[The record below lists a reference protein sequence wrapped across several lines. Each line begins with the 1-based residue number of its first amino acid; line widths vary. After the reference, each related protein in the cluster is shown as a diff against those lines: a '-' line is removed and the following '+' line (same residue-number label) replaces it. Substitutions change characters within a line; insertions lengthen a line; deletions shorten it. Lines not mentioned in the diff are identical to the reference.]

1 MNQRAN
7 SLWFQPGTFYSKE
20 RIPKRLFSTFNLLN
34 LFNLF
39 ASLTLLAQNAS
50 DLTTSKDL
58 QSLTRAQAAGGVHF
72 RLKGTVLC
80 YDEGWHQL
88 YIHDGRSTAYIS
100 PQDSTN
106 AFHTGQTV
114 DVIGTALGGNS
125 LTNVQISIV
134 GEQNVPVPKPLALSQ
149 LANDHGQWIETTGR
163 VLSGETSRGR
173 LALLLHD
180 KGQNCLLYVLGS
192 PPTNDFSRLL
202 GSKVQIRGI
211 NASKASGGHLESAS
225 LFVPGFSDITV
236 LESPTD
242 KQSQIPV
249 VSIGS
254 LLNRELG
261 PWTNNWVHING
272 LVASY
277 QPGQSLVVKDP
288 TGVIRARIIQLTE
301 IQGHERVDVWGFFN
315 VGQQGAFLDNA
326 YFEVVRPVAQSNLP
340 IVAETPSTGPQPPFL
355 TEILDVAKLSRSD
368 AARRLSV
375 RLRGVLT
382 YADPEWRN
390 GFLQDRSGAIY
401 VDLDPSFKDLH
412 SGQFVE
418 VIGRTSPGGFAP
430 EVLSSSVSVQG
441 ATNLPVPIPVDLE
454 DLVNGQLDARWVE
467 MEGVVRRVDAM
478 SRHVSLRLMTP
489 KGRFTAIIPAFDN
502 QPVPTHLIDAR
513 VAVQG
518 ACSSEMNLRRQLSG
532 ITLSV
537 PSLGYIRLI
546 NPPPADPFSV
556 ATTPIETVATFEP
569 NRLTSRV
576 RVQGVVTLANPGE
589 GFILQDASG
598 GMRVQTRQTN
608 DVAIGDHL
616 DVLGFPAIA
625 EFSPSLEEAIF
636 RKTGTGRM
644 PQPQKTS
651 AEQIVMYGTNAEQV
665 VEIQGRLLQSVPRS
679 ANPQL
684 VLQDGQTI
692 FTALLAAQTRRLEV
706 PALQSG
712 SLLRLTGVCS
722 IQGGER
728 HEPETFRLLL
738 RSAEDIYL
746 LEAAPWWTLPHFF
759 MLAGGMMVVILA
771 ALAWVALLRRQVRT
785 QTKLIRQKLEDEAA
799 LEERFR
805 ELFENANDIVYT
817 HDLEGRITSVNQM
830 GEKLLQRSRK
840 EILSRNIVELVSEEQ
855 RPAARQWLENVL
867 KDSGPP
873 TAEWD
878 FASASGQRLKVEIS
892 TRLIERGG
900 KVVEVEGI
908 ARDITDRKRLEREIL
923 EISNREQ
930 RRIGHDLHDGVCQQL
945 AGIAFMSSTLADE
958 LQEKGASE
966 SSQAEQISMLINDA
980 INQTRG
986 VARGL
991 FPVRL
996 EENGLISALEEL
1008 ATNASEMFKINCR
1021 FVSEDPPTAVDNG
1034 IGAHLYYIV
1043 LEAVGNA
1050 IKHGKAKNIT
1060 ITLEPSSDRFLL
1072 GVRDD
1077 GIGFAQNDGKLTGMG
1092 IRIMQYRARVIG
1104 ASLTLHSCPSSGTD
1118 IACLFVPISREWP
1131 HKNELHVNHETN
1143 GVSSPQ
1149 TS

>member
-1 MNQRAN
+1 
-7 SLWFQPGTFYSKE
+7 
-20 RIPKRLFSTFNLLN
+20 
-34 LFNLF
+34 
-39 ASLTLLAQNAS
+39 
-50 DLTTSKDL
+50 
-58 QSLTRAQAAGGVHF
+58 
-72 RLKGTVLC
+72 
-80 YDEGWHQL
+80 
-88 YIHDGRSTAYIS
+88 
-100 PQDSTN
+100 
-106 AFHTGQTV
+106 
-114 DVIGTALGGNS
+114 
-125 LTNVQISIV
+125 
-134 GEQNVPVPKPLALSQ
+134 
-149 LANDHGQWIETTGR
+149 
-163 VLSGETSRGR
+163 
-173 LALLLHD
+173 
-180 KGQNCLLYVLGS
+180 
-192 PPTNDFSRLL
+192 
-202 GSKVQIRGI
+202 
-211 NASKASGGHLESAS
+211 
-225 LFVPGFSDITV
+225 
-236 LESPTD
+236 
-242 KQSQIPV
+242 
-249 VSIGS
+249 
-254 LLNRELG
+254 
-261 PWTNNWVHING
+261 
-272 LVASY
+272 
-277 QPGQSLVVKDP
+277 
-288 TGVIRARIIQLTE
+288 
-301 IQGHERVDVWGFFN
+301 
-315 VGQQGAFLDNA
+315 
-326 YFEVVRPVAQSNLP
+326 
-340 IVAETPSTGPQPPFL
+340 
-355 TEILDVAKLSRSD
+355 
-368 AARRLSV
+368 
-375 RLRGVLT
+375 
-382 YADPEWRN
+382 
-390 GFLQDRSGAIY
+390 
-401 VDLDPSFKDLH
+401 
-412 SGQFVE
+412 
-418 VIGRTSPGGFAP
+418 
-430 EVLSSSVSVQG
+430 
-441 ATNLPVPIPVDLE
+441 
-454 DLVNGQLDARWVE
+454 

-478 SRHVSLRLMTP
+478 SRHVTLRLMTP
-489 KGRFTAIIPAFDN
+489 KGRFSAIIPAFDN

-537 PSLGYIRLI
+537 PGLDFIRLI

-576 RVQGVVTLANPGE
+576 RVQGVVTLAIPGE

-608 DVAIGDHL
+608 DVAIGDLL

-636 RKTGTGRM
+636 HKSGSGRL
-644 PQPQKTS
+644 PQAQKTT

-665 VEIQGRLLQSVPRS
+665 VEIRGRLLQSIPRS

-692 FTALLAAQTRRLEV
+692 FTAHLAAQTRRLEV

-746 LEAAPWWTLPHFF
+746 LQAAPWWTLPHFF

-817 HDLEGRITSVNQM
+817 HDLAGRITSINQM

-840 EILSRNIVELVSEEQ
+840 EILSRNIVELVGEEQ

-867 KDSGPP
+867 EDSGPP

-878 FASASGQRLKVEIS
+878 FAAASGQRIKVEIS

-908 ARDITDRKRLEREIL
+908 ARDITERKRLEREIL

-958 LQEKGASE
+958 LQEQGASE
-966 SSQAEQISMLINDA
+966 SAQAEQISLLINDV

-1008 ATNASEMFKINCR
+1008 ASNASEMFKINCR

-1050 IKHGKAKNIT
+1050 IKHGKAKNIV
-1060 ITLEPSSDRFLL
+1060 IALEPSGDRFLL
-1072 GVRDD
+1072 SVKDD
-1077 GIGFAQNDGKLTGMG
+1077 GIGFAQNDGRLSGMG

-1104 ASLTLHSCPSSGTD
+1104 ASLTLQSRPGSGTD
-1118 IACLFVPISREWP
+1118 IACLFVPISGEWP
-1131 HKNELHVNHETN
+1131 QKNERHVEHEN
-1143 GVSSPQ
+1143 GSTEVHKIV
-1149 TS
+1149 T

>member
-1 MNQRAN
+1 MIWRASICTLWN
-7 SLWFQPGTFYSKE
+7 LTLSL
-20 RIPKRLFSTFNLLN
+20 LLT
-34 LFNLF
+34 LCLPVR
-39 ASLTLLAQNAS
+39 LLAQAHN
-50 DLTTSKDL
+50 DLTTAKDL
-58 QSLTRAQAAGGVHF
+58 QSLTQVQAAGGLHF
-72 RLKGTVLC
+72 HIKGTVLC
-80 YDEGWHQL
+80 YDEGWRQL
-88 YIHDGRSTAYIS
+88 YVHDGVSTAYIS

-106 AFHTGQTV
+106 AFRPGQSIEV
-114 DVIGTALGGNS
+114 SGTALGDNTF
-125 LTNVQISIV
+125 TNLHFTLL
-134 GEQNVPVPKPLALSQ
+134 GEQPIPTPKRLALSQ
-149 LANDHGQWIETTGR
+149 LANDHGQWIETSGR

-173 LALLLHD
+173 LAILLHD
-180 KGQNCLLYVLGS
+180 AGQNCLVYVLGF

-211 NASKASGGHLESAS
+211 NASKSSAGRLESAS
-225 LFVPGFSDITV
+225 LFVAGFSDISV
-236 LESPTD
+236 LEGTIEKRSHT
-242 KQSQIPV
+242 PV

-254 LLNRELG
+254 LLNCELG
-261 PWTNNWVHING
+261 PWTNEWVHING

-301 IQGHERVDVWGFFN
+301 IQGDERVDLWGFFCL
-315 VGQQGAFLDNA
+315 GQQGAFLDNA
-326 YFEVVRPVAQSNLP
+326 YFEVVRP
-340 IVAETPSTGPQPPFL
+340 IVRASPAPAPETPSAGPQPPFL
-355 TEILDVAKLSRSD
+355 TEILDVAKLSRTD
-368 AARRLSV
+368 AARNLSV
-375 RLRGVLT
+375 RLRGILT

-401 VDLDPSFKDLH
+401 VDLDPGFKELH

-430 EVLSSSVSVQG
+430 EVLTTSVTVQG
-441 ATNLPVPIPVDLE
+441 VTNLPVPIPVDLE

-467 MEGVVRRVDAM
+467 MEGIVRRVDAM

-489 KGRFTAIIPAFDN
+489 KGRFSAIIPAFDN

-537 PSLGYIRLI
+537 PSLDYIRLI

-556 ATTPIETVATFEP
+556 TTTPIETVATFEP

-576 RVQGVVTLANPGE
+576 RVRGVVTLAMPGE

-598 GMRVQTRQTN
+598 GMRIQTRQI
-608 DVAIGDHL
+608 DEVAIGERL

-636 RKTGTGRM
+636 RKTGTGRL
-644 PQPQKTS
+644 PQPQKTT

-665 VEIQGRLLQSVPRS
+665 VEIKGRLLQSIPRS

-692 FTALLAAQTRRLEV
+692 FTAHLAAQTRRLEV

-712 SLLRLTGVCS
+712 SVLRLTGVCS

-728 HEPETFRLLL
+728 HEPETFRLML

-746 LEAAPWWTLPHFF
+746 LQAAPWWTLPHFF
-759 MLAGGMMVVILA
+759 MLAGGMSVLILA

-817 HDLEGRITSVNQM
+817 HDLEGTLTSINQM
-830 GEKLLQRSRK
+830 GEKLLQRPRN
-840 EILSRNIVELVSEEQ
+840 EILSRNVVELITEEQ

-873 TAEWD
+873 AAEWD
-878 FASASGQRLKVEIS
+878 FTSASGQRIKVEIS

-908 ARDITDRKRLEREIL
+908 ARDITERKRLEREIL

-958 LQEKGASE
+958 LEEKGVSE

-996 EENGLISALEEL
+996 EENGLFSALEEL
-1008 ATNASEMFKINCR
+1008 ASNASEMFKLNCR
-1021 FVSEDPPTAVDNG
+1021 FLSEDPPAAVENA

-1050 IKHGKAKNIT
+1050 IKHGKAKNIF
-1060 ITLEPSSDRFLL
+1060 ITLEPSGHRYVLT
-1072 GVRDD
+1072 VKDD
-1077 GIGFAQNDGKLTGMG
+1077 GIGFSLNDPTLTGMG
-1092 IRIMQYRARVIG
+1092 IRIMHYRARVIG
-1104 ASLTLHSCPSSGTD
+1104 ANLTLQSRPGSGTD
-1118 IACLFVPISREWP
+1118 IACLFIPISGEWP
-1131 HKNELHVNHETN
+1131 QKNALHVEHEN
-1143 GVSSPQ
+1143 GSP
-1149 TS
+1149 TKINTT

>member
-1 MNQRAN
+1 MIWRD
-7 SLWFQPGTFYSKE
+7 SIWTLP
-20 RIPKRLFSTFNLLN
+20 
-34 LFNLF
+34 
-39 ASLTLLAQNAS
+39 SLTLALCLSANLLAQAQTHNGLAG
-50 DLTTSKDL
+50 SKEL
-58 QSLTRAQAAGGVHF
+58 HSLTRAQAAGGIHF
-72 RLKGTVLC
+72 HFKGTILC

-88 YIHDGRSTAYIS
+88 YVHDGNSTTYIS
-100 PQDSTN
+100 PQDTTN
-106 AFHTGQTV
+106 AFRRGQSV
-114 DVIGTALGGNS
+114 EISGTALGDNTF
-125 LTNVQISIV
+125 TNVRFTV
-134 GEQNVPVPKPLALSQ
+134 LGEQPIPAPKRLALSQ
-149 LANDHGQWIETTGR
+149 LADDHGQWIEITGR
-163 VLSGETSRGR
+163 VFSGETSRGR
-173 LALLLHD
+173 LALVLND
-180 KGQNCLLYVLGS
+180 KGQNCLVYVLGS

-202 GSKVQIRGI
+202 GSKVQVRGI

-261 PWTNNWVHING
+261 LWTNNWVHING

-301 IQGHERVDVWGFFN
+301 IQGDERIDVWGFFN
-315 VGQQGAFLDNA
+315 VGQQGACLDNA
-326 YFEVVRPVAQSNLP
+326 YFEVVRPVRTGNLP
-340 IVAETPSTGPQPPFL
+340 AISETPTVGPQPPFL
-355 TEILDVAKLSRSD
+355 TEIADVAKLSRSD

-401 VDLDPSFKDLH
+401 VDLDPGFKDLH
-412 SGQFVE
+412 SGQLVE

-430 EVLSSSVSVQG
+430 EVLSTSVAVQG
-441 ATNLPVPIPVDLE
+441 TTNLPVPIPVDLE
-454 DLVNGQLDARWVE
+454 DLANGQLDAHWVE

-478 SRHVSLRLMTP
+478 SRHVTLRLMTP
-489 KGRFTAIIPAFDN
+489 KGRFSAIIPAFDN

-537 PSLGYIRLI
+537 PSLNFIRLI

-576 RVQGVVTLANPGE
+576 RVQGVVTLAMPGE

-608 DVAIGDHL
+608 DVEIGDLL

-625 EFSPSLEEAIF
+625 QFSPSLEEAIF
-636 RKTGTGRM
+636 RKTGTGRL

-665 VEIQGRLLQSVPRS
+665 VEIQGRLLQSIPRS

-692 FTALLAAQTRRLEV
+692 YAAHLAAQTRRLEV

-738 RSAEDIYL
+738 RSADDIYL
-746 LEAAPWWTLPHFF
+746 LQAAPWWTLPHFF
-759 MLAGGMMVVILA
+759 MLAGGMLVLILA

-817 HDLEGRITSVNQM
+817 HDLEGRLTSVNQM

-840 EILSRNIVELVSEEQ
+840 EILSRNIVELVGEEQ
-855 RPAARQWLENVL
+855 RPAARQWLENVV

-878 FASASGQRLKVEIS
+878 FAAASGQRIKVEIS

-908 ARDITDRKRLEREIL
+908 ARDITERKRLEREIL

-930 RRIGHDLHDGVCQQL
+930 QRIGHDLHDGVCQQL

-958 LQEKGASE
+958 LQDKGASE
-966 SSQAEQISMLINDA
+966 SSQAEQISMLINDV

-1008 ATNASEMFKINCR
+1008 ASNATEMFKINCR
-1021 FVSEDPPTAVDNG
+1021 LVSEDPPAAVDNG

-1050 IKHGKAKNIT
+1050 IKHGKAKNIV
-1060 ITLEPSSDRFLL
+1060 ITLEPSADRFLL
-1072 GVRDD
+1072 SVKDD
-1077 GIGFAQNDGKLTGMG
+1077 GIGFAQDDGKLSGMG

-1104 ASLTLHSCPSSGTD
+1104 ASLTLQSRPGSGTD
-1118 IACLFVPISREWP
+1118 IACLFVPISGEWP
-1131 HKNELHVNHETN
+1131 QTRERHAGRGN
-1143 GVSSPQ
+1143 GSAARAV
-1149 TS
+1149 T